1 MKPSH
6 VISLT
11 SFAFA
16 TAAAL
21 VAETNAD
28 LRGLDF
34 SESQVASVAKI
45 EGSSKASDA
54 FHGYKLASEWRR
66 LDGASRTEV
75 AAFLKKRISKQ
86 IAMLGA
92 PGDEPI
98 TLTPFCFDPGY
109 AIHLVTKEGPRD
121 FVICLKCAFLY
132 VYDNKG
138 HELGMDLDS
147 VLLTELKASYLD
159 EFILEEGL
167 EKKP

>member
-1 MKPSH
+1 MKRHIVVFVALLAFCGCSRFEGMF
-6 VISLT
+6 
-11 SFAFA
+11 SF
-16 TAAAL
+16 
-21 VAETNAD
+21 
-28 LRGLDF
+28 LRDTP
-34 SESQVASVAKI
+34 KI

-54 FHGYKLASEWRR
+54 FHGYKLTSEWRH
-66 LDGASRTEV
+66 LDEASRTEV
-75 AAFLKKRISKQ
+75 AAFLKKRVSKQ
-86 IAMLGA
+86 IAVLGA

-98 TLTPFCFDPGY
+98 ILTPFCFDPGY

-147 VLLTELKASYLD
+147 ALLTALKASYLD